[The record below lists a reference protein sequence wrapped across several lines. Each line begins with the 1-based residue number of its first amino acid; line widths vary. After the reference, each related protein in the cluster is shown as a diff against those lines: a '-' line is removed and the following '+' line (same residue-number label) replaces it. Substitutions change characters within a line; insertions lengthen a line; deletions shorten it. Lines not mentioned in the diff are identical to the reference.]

1 MAEPKETKKAE
12 KAAKRKILVSN
23 TSSDA
28 DRQLQHCDLKQHLAQ
43 RGQSIGD
50 VEVEYIE
57 DGPNTSERNK
67 QIQDWINAN
76 PDGAKYR
83 NRILTPC
90 AGITAPWRNQ
100 VKTKTKKTT
109 KAGKK

>member
-1 MAEPKETKKAE
+1 MTESKEETKAKAT
-12 KAAKRKILVSN
+12 KQRILVSN
-23 TSSDA
+23 TVSDA

-43 RGQSIGD
+43 RGKSIGG
-50 VEVEYIE
+50 VEVEYID
-57 DGPNTSERNK
+57 DGPNTPERN
-67 QIQDWINAN
+67 QRIQDWINEN

-90 AGITAPWRNQ
+90 AGIAAPWRKQ